1 MLYQKM
7 STRARTKLTHINR
20 KRLPLRSLLH
30 ITEAGRS
37 PNACVESKFNINF
50 TFSILLA
57 ITFRS
62 DKFCY
67 VLVADHF

>member
-1 MLYQKM
+1 M
-7 STRARTKLTHINR
+7 STRALTKFTHINR
-20 KRLPLRSLLH
+20 KKVAPALIFAYYR
-30 ITEAGRS
+30 GS